1 MSVDAERCALR
12 ERLDAEGAN
21 VFTTEMLAAV
31 GDDLGAF
38 DALGEDFILFVE
50 PPSLDDRIVN
60 QYALFSLMALR
71 LHRTTPGSLSTIRS
85 SGGS

>member
-50 PPSLDDRIVN
+50 PPSLDERIVN

-71 LHRTTPGSLSTIRS
+71 LQRTTPRSLSTIRS